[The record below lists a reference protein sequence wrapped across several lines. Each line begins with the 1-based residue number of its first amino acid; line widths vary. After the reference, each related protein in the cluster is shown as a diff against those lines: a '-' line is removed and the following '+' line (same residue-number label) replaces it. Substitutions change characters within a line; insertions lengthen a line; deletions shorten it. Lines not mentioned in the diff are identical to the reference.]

1 MISAMS
7 RRCPPVL
14 SQHGGLTASPY
25 PASLDQAGT
34 VLVPRRAVGGPQL
47 GGVVQHPA
55 GRERGAALLLVLWA
69 TLLLA
74 ALLVGVAASSRS
86 HSQAALYGAE
96 HARAGLAAQAGLAH
110 AVAGLRA
117 PDQQHQ
123 WVPDGRPYTFAF
135 DGARVTVAVVD
146 VSGMADLNA
155 APATLLSG
163 IFQAAGVDAL
173 RAGQLADAV
182 VSSRGGVPGR
192 PGQPFRAIDELAR
205 LPGLD
210 LALFGRIEN
219 AVTVYS
225 GRNFPDASYAGP
237 LVLASL
243 RGIGVAQAEAQV
255 DARRKR
261 PARRGAGNGQAF
273 GAVGNGPLVAGFG
286 GVVERVF
293 SVAEMPDG
301 NRAALDVTIRLALTG
316 TQARPYKVLDWR
328 SGSTPAP

>member
-1 MISAMS
+1 M
-7 RRCPPVL
+7 RR
-14 SQHGGLTASPY
+14 H
-25 PASLDQAGT
+25 
-34 VLVPRRAVGGPQL
+34 
-47 GGVVQHPA
+47 
-55 GRERGAALLLVLWA
+55 ERGTALLLVLWA
-69 TLLLA
+69 TILLA
-74 ALLVGVAASSRS
+74 ALLAGVAAASRS

-96 HARAGLAAQAGLAH
+96 HARAELAAEAGLAQ

-117 PDQQHQ
+117 SDQQYQ

-135 DGARVTVAVVD
+135 DGAKVTVRVVD

-155 APATLLSG
+155 APAGLLRG
-163 IFQAAGVDAL
+163 IFQAAGVDAM

-182 VSSRGGVPGR
+182 VSSRGGASGR
-192 PGQPFRAIDELAR
+192 AGQPFRAIDQLAR
-205 LPGLD
+205 LPGMD
-210 LALFGRIEN
+210 LALFGKIEN

-225 GRNFPDASYAGP
+225 GRNFPDASYTGA

-243 RGIGVAQAEAQV
+243 RGIGVAQAETLV

-261 PARRGAGNGQAF
+261 VARRGAGNGQAF
-273 GAVGNGPLVAGFG
+273 GAVANGPLVAGYG

-301 NRAALDVTIRLALTG
+301 NRAGLDVTLRLALTG

-328 SGSTPAP
+328 NDSTPAP

>member
-1 MISAMS
+1 M
-7 RRCPPVL
+7 RR
-14 SQHGGLTASPY
+14 H
-25 PASLDQAGT
+25 
-34 VLVPRRAVGGPQL
+34 
-47 GGVVQHPA
+47 
-55 GRERGAALLLVLWA
+55 ERGTALLLVLWA
-69 TLLLA
+69 TILLA
-74 ALLVGVAASSRS
+74 ALLAGVAAASRS

-96 HARAGLAAQAGLAH
+96 HARAELAAEAGLAQ

-135 DGARVTVAVVD
+135 DGAKVTVKVVD

-155 APATLLSG
+155 APAGLLRG
-163 IFQAAGVDAL
+163 IFQAAGVDAM

-182 VSSRGGVPGR
+182 VSSRGGASGR
-192 PGQPFRAIDELAR
+192 AGQPFRAIDQLAR
-205 LPGLD
+205 LPGMD
-210 LALFGRIEN
+210 LALFGKIEN

-225 GRNFPDASYAGP
+225 GRNFPDASYTGA

-243 RGIGVAQAEAQV
+243 RGIGVAQAETLV
-255 DARRKR
+255 DARRKSA
-261 PARRGAGNGQAF
+261 ARRGAGNGQAF
-273 GAVGNGPLVAGFG
+273 GAVANGPLVAGYG

-301 NRAALDVTIRLALTG
+301 NRASLDVTLRLALTG

-328 SGSTPAP
+328 NDSASAP